1 MINFISFHRDNRKAI
16 KLKRTEN
23 LRNLYLSGL
32 VDFLEEQF
40 GGATV
45 VLFGSYG
52 RGGEDAKN
60 SDIDIVVIGRK
71 SKHLELERYER
82 VLFRKIKLDFY
93 ESWSVIHW
101 RLEKTTFLAG

>member
-1 MINFISFHRDNRKAI
+1 MVGNAVKNLGANSLIKVEKTKMINFISFHRDNRKAI
-16 KLKRTEN
+16 QLKRTEN

-52 RGGEDAKN
+52 RGGKT
-60 SDIDIVVIGRK
+60 
-71 SKHLELERYER
+71 
-82 VLFRKIKLDFY
+82 RKIRTL
-93 ESWSVIHW
+93 
-101 RLEKTTFLAG
+101 T